1 MKNCVLLFALGFI
14 LLSCQNK
21 KTIKVEKAS
30 SDSTKYFSL
39 SGFFQQQIV
48 DVDLRAYQI
57 YLIKELNGKRDS
69 MAIDKEVFKNYAA
82 LFLQKDISSPEM
94 HNRFS
99 ESIFHDLSTKS
110 YTLNY
115 RAKSVNEPIQNIDI
129 LLDEN
134 TSIVK
139 RVFVRTEINHN
150 DTSIIEQCNWKAD
163 KSFQINRV
171 SKTPSGYVSNE
182 FNYINWNDHKK

>member
-1 MKNCVLLFALGFI
+1 
-14 LLSCQNK
+14 
-21 KTIKVEKAS
+21 
-30 SDSTKYFSL
+30 
-39 SGFFQQQIV
+39 
-48 DVDLRAYQI
+48 
-57 YLIKELNGKRDS
+57 
-69 MAIDKEVFKNYAA
+69 
-82 LFLQKDISSPEM
+82 
-94 HNRFS
+94 
-99 ESIFHDLSTKS
+99 
-110 YTLNY
+110 
-115 RAKSVNEPIQNIDI
+115 VNEPIQNIDI

>member
-1 MKNCVLLFALGFI
+1 MKNCMYLFI
-14 LLSCQNK
+14 LLIFFTSCKNK
-21 KTIKVEKAS
+21 K
-30 SDSTKYFSL
+30 STKIEKQVADTTRFFAL
-39 SGFFQQQIV
+39 SGFFKEQIV
-48 DVDLRAYQI
+48 DVDLRAYNI

-69 MAIDKEVFKNYAA
+69 IGIDKEIFKTYAA
-82 LFLQKDISSPEM
+82 NFLSKDISTPEM
-94 HNRFS
+94 HDKYS
-99 ESIFHDLSTKS
+99 ETVFHDLSTNS

-115 RAKSVNEPIQNIDI
+115 RPKSVDEAIQNIDI

-134 TSIVK
+134 TNIVK
-139 RVFVRTEINHN
+139 RVFIRTETMKK

-182 FNYINWNDHKK
+182 FNYVNWNDRKK